1 MACKH
6 SFIFLGP
13 TIREEENFPRAKC
26 IFFFYIG
33 YIKGRGSQAATIAR
47 VYFGFEFFCLSS
59 IYTICTKVRFRE
71 VLGQDGLVQLG
82 G

>member
-1 MACKH
+1 MRKKICKH
-6 SFIFLGP
+6 
-13 TIREEENFPRAKC
+13 NF
-26 IFFFYIG
+26 FSL

-47 VYFGFEFFCLSS
+47 VYFCFEFFCLSS

>member
-1 MACKH
+1 M
-6 SFIFLGP
+6 FR
-13 TIREEENFPRAKC
+13 IRRKVWIIITSIS
-26 IFFFYIG
+26 IFFFFFLYL
-33 YIKGRGSQAATIAR
+33 KGRGSQAATIAR